1 MPEKVNYN
9 PDILSCLA
17 NLSSDEVFTP
27 PEIANS
33 MLDMLPQEL
42 FKSPDTKFLDPGC
55 KSGVFLREIA
65 KRLNEG
71 LKDKIPDV
79 EQRMDHI
86 MKNQLFA
93 IAITQITG
101 LMSRR
106 SVYCSKDASSR
117 FSITRFENSDGNIRY
132 RRIEHTWENGRCAIC
147 GASKDVQDRGE
158 ELESHA
164 YEFIHMD
171 KTTEKEL
178 KDMKF
183 DVIIGNPPYQ
193 MEDGGAQASAIPI
206 YNKFINQAKKLN
218 PRYIS
223 MIVPS
228 RWMTGGKGLDAF
240 REEMIH
246 SNNIYELHDFADSKD
261 CFHGVDI
268 KGGVCYFLIDNNYHG
283 KCRCFRHSINGISDS
298 YRSLCEKGNDI
309 FIREPTLVS
318 ILFKVQSKKEQSLS
332 SIVSARKPYALAAE
346 TMRNAKKYGLPEFSE
361 TAQPGGYRILGLGEN
376 QRRTWKFLPNNYPI
390 PRRDSGLMKYKVF
403 IAEAYGCGEIGEIPS
418 TPVLSTPV
426 LSKPGELCT
435 ETFLQIG
442 PFDTQMEAENMLS
455 YIRTKF
461 FRALVGIKKQTQ
473 HTTQKVYQFVP
484 MQDFSKPWTDKEL
497 YMKYG
502 LSENEIEFIESNIKP
517 MDIDGGADA

>member
-65 KRLNEG
+65 KRLNDG

-193 MEDGGAQASAIPI
+193 LKDGGAGPSATPI
-206 YNKFINQAKKLN
+206 YQLFVEQAKKLK
-218 PRYIS
+218 PKYLS
-223 MIVPS
+223 MIIPS
-228 RWMTGGKGLDAF
+228 RWFAGGKGLDEF
-240 REEMIH
+240 RDKMI
-246 SNNIYELHDFADSKD
+246 NDTRMRVLHDFMNANE
-261 CFHGVDI
+261 CFPGVEI
-268 KGGVCYFLIDNNYHG
+268 KGGVCYFLRDRDNPG
-283 KCRCFRHSINGISDS
+283 LCRIVTHKDGVIISDAFRPLKEDGS
-298 YRSLCEKGNDI
+298 DI
-309 FIREPTLVS
+309 FIRFNEAVS
-318 ILFKVQSKKEQSLS
+318 IFKKVRKKGEKSFSDLISPRQPFGFSTAPKKHTDNNDVLLYERGGTTYCSITDILRNRELIDSHKILISKAYNAGDAFPHQV
-332 SIVSARKPYALAAE
+332 INKP
-346 TMRNAKKYGLPEFSE
+346 
-361 TAQPGGYRILGLGEN
+361 
-376 QRRTWKFLPNNYPI
+376 
-390 PRRDSGLMKYKVF
+390 F
-403 IAEAYGCGEIGEIPS
+403 IAEQHSA
-418 TPVLSTPV
+418 
-426 LSKPGELCT
+426 CT
-435 ETFLQIG
+435 ETYLTVG
-442 PFDTQMEAENMLS
+442 PFKSSKECENAIS
-455 YIRTKF
+455 YMATRF
-461 FRALVGIKKQTQ
+461 FRFLVLLRKSSQNAAKG
-473 HTTQKVYQFVP
+473 VYDYVP
-484 MQDFSKPWTDKEL
+484 IQDFSKPWTDEEL
-497 YMKYG
+497 YVKYG
-502 LSENEIEFIESNIKP
+502 LSDEEIAFIESMIKP
-517 MDIDGGADA
+517 MDLGGSDE

>member
-65 KRLNEG
+65 KRLNDG
-71 LKDKIPDV
+71 LKDKIPNV

-117 FSITRFENSDGNIRY
+117 FSVTRFDNSDGNIRY
-132 RRIEHTWENGRCAIC
+132 RRIEHKWENGRCVIC

-171 KTTEKEL
+171 KATEKEL

-183 DVIIGNPPYQ
+183 DVIIANPPYQ
-193 MEDGGAQASAIPI
+193 LNDGGGNGASAKPI
-206 YNKFINQAKKLN
+206 YHLFVQQAKKLL
-218 PRYIS
+218 PRYVV
-223 MIVPS
+223 MITPS
-228 RWMTGGKGLDAF
+228 RWFSGGKGLDEF
-240 REEMIH
+240 RDEMLSDGHIRIIH
-246 SNNIYELHDFADSKD
+246 DYPDATEIFPGIQL
-261 CFHGVDI
+261 
-268 KGGVCYFLIDNNYHG
+268 KGGASYFLWNRDEKGLCSVYS
-283 KCRCFRHSINGISDS
+283 HSESNTIPIPINRPMLEKGCDTFIRYNQAIPILHKVQIHEEESFSKLVSQRMPFGLPNTFKGSKVKMSKSDLETFVSGNERDIRGSMS
-298 YRSLCEKGNDI
+298 YTPRSLVTKGIDLIDCN
-309 FIREPTLVS
+309 
-318 ILFKVQSKKEQSLS
+318 
-332 SIVSARKPYALAAE
+332 
-346 TMRNAKKYGLPEFSE
+346 
-361 TAQPGGYRILGLGEN
+361 
-376 QRRTWKFLPNNYPI
+376 
-390 PRRDSGLMKYKVF
+390 KVF
-403 IAEAYGCGEIGEIPS
+403 IGKAGSGSDSFPHPILPQPFYGRPGTICNESYLVIGGFSSEQECKNVM
-418 TPVLSTPV
+418 T
-426 LSKPGELCT
+426 
-435 ETFLQIG
+435 
-442 PFDTQMEAENMLS
+442 
-455 YIRTKF
+455 YIATRF
-461 FRALVGIKKQTQ
+461 FRFMVLLKKNTQ
-473 HTTQKVYQFVP
+473 NAAKGVYELVP
-484 MQDFSKPWTDKEL
+484 MQDFSKSWTDEEL
-497 YMKYG
+497 YHKYN
-502 LSENEIEFIESNIKP
+502 LSTYEIDFIESLVRP
-517 MDIDGGADA
+517 MELGGSNA